1 MSVLTEILLRSSVPV
16 TLALIALPF
25 LCRRSA
31 ALRHSVLAAALAASA
46 LVSPLSWAVPVWTV
60 NVPAAMTASP
70 PVSREATVVTDTVA
84 VTSAGLTT
92 GASAATL
99 LVGAWAL
106 GATVGAVFL
115 FRAFRRLRRMAVRA
129 VPVTDGA
136 WHRGA
141 LELAALFGI
150 RRRITLLRADA
161 PDVLA
166 TWGLVR
172 PRILIPSQARE
183 WSDSRVH
190 AVLAHELAHIGRH
203 DWLVQIG
210 AEVVRALYWFNPLFW
225 IACRRLRR
233 ESEHACD
240 DAVLRLGVTPS
251 DYALHLVDVAR
262 SCRGSALPVAAVMP
276 MARPSSLERRIAA
289 MLNPRLGR
297 QALSRRAVA
306 VTVVGL
312 VGMTLPT
319 AAFRVAQAGSLAL
332 SGVIY
337 DPSGGVL
344 PEAALSLEDERQ
356 NKWQATSNSAGRFEF
371 PPVGAG
377 KYVLDVSLAGF
388 RPLRQELELALA
400 RDWNRAVTLQVGAVR
415 ESITVRERRPK
426 APRPPSQAAGAAP
439 VRVGGNI
446 KPPTKTHHVRPVY
459 PASMREAGREGR
471 VPLEAIIGR
480 DGAVLSVRVATA
492 EVHPDFAQAAID
504 AVQQWRFTPT
514 LLNGKAVEVVMT
526 VTIEFE
532 LEG

>member
-1 MSVLTEILLRSSVPV
+1 MSVLIEMLLRSSVPV
-16 TLALIALPF
+16 TVALIALPF
-25 LCRRSA
+25 LRRRSA
-31 ALRHSVLAAALAASA
+31 ALRHSVLAGAMAASA
-46 LVSPLSWAVPVWTV
+46 LVSPLSWALPVWTV
-60 NVPAAMTASP
+60 DVPAAMTVSP
-70 PVSREATVVTDTVA
+70 PVPREATVATDTVP
-84 VTSAGLTT
+84 VTSAGFTP
-92 GASAATL
+92 GASMATL
-99 LVGAWAL
+99 LVGAWGL
-106 GATVGAVFL
+106 GATVGVVLL
-115 FRAFRRLRRMAVRA
+115 FGAFRRLRRMALRA
-129 VPVTDGA
+129 VPVTEGA

-150 RRRITLLRADA
+150 RRRITLLRTDA

-183 WSDSRVH
+183 WSDARVH
-190 AVLAHELAHIGRH
+190 AVLGHELAHIGRH

-210 AEVVRALYWFNPLFW
+210 AEVVRAVYWFNPLFW

-251 DYALHLVDVAR
+251 DYAVHLVDVAR
-262 SCRGSALPVAAVMP
+262 SCRKSALPVAVMP

-312 VGMTLPT
+312 IGMALPT
-319 AAFRVAQAGSLAL
+319 AAFRVGQAGPLAL

-356 NKWQATSNSAGRFEF
+356 NKWQATSDAAGRFEF

-388 RPLRQELELALA
+388 RPLRQDLELALA
-400 RDWNRAVTLQVGAVR
+400 RDWNRAVTLQVGTVR

-426 APRPPSQAAGAAP
+426 APRPASQAAGAAP

-446 KPPTKTHHVRPVY
+446 KPPTKVHDVRPVY
-459 PASMREAGREGR
+459 PASMRDAGREGR
-471 VPLEAIIGR
+471 VPLDAIIGR

>member
-1 MSVLTEILLRSSVPV
+1 
-16 TLALIALPF
+16 
-25 LCRRSA
+25 
-31 ALRHSVLAAALAASA
+31 
-46 LVSPLSWAVPVWTV
+46 
-60 NVPAAMTASP
+60 
-70 PVSREATVVTDTVA
+70 
-84 VTSAGLTT
+84 
-92 GASAATL
+92 
-99 LVGAWAL
+99 
-106 GATVGAVFL
+106 
-115 FRAFRRLRRMAVRA
+115 
-129 VPVTDGA
+129 
-136 WHRGA
+136 
-141 LELAALFGI
+141 
-150 RRRITLLRADA
+150 
-161 PDVLA
+161 
-166 TWGLVR
+166 
-172 PRILIPSQARE
+172 
-183 WSDSRVH
+183 
-190 AVLAHELAHIGRH
+190 
-203 DWLVQIG
+203 
-210 AEVVRALYWFNPLFW
+210 
-225 IACRRLRR
+225 
-233 ESEHACD
+233 
-240 DAVLRLGVTPS
+240 
-251 DYALHLVDVAR
+251 
-262 SCRGSALPVAAVMP
+262 
-276 MARPSSLERRIAA
+276 

-426 APRPPSQAAGAAP
+426 APRPASQAAGAAP

-446 KPPTKTHHVRPVY
+446 KPPTKTHDVRPVY